1 MNWEAI
7 GAIGELFGGVVVVL
21 TIIYLSQQVRQS
33 NKFAKAEAERDIQS
47 QWTAITDVVLRD
59 SETREVLRKGVDSF
73 DTLSGS
79 ERTAYSVYLSH
90 VINHLEMVLKMERDG
105 LVSDDVAGTYKN
117 VVAQIVGTPGG
128 REYWKVG
135 KNLYQDLSTN
145 HIESFIKDSPD
156 GISVALSFWSPKESN

>member
-1 MNWEAI
+1 
-7 GAIGELFGGVVVVL
+7 
-21 TIIYLSQQVRQS
+21 
-33 NKFAKAEAERDIQS
+33 
-47 QWTAITDVVLRD
+47 
-59 SETREVLRKGVDSF
+59 
-73 DTLSGS
+73 
-79 ERTAYSVYLSH
+79 
-90 VINHLEMVLKMERDG
+90 MVLKMERDG